1 MQSGAVFTVFSSVN
15 QTNAFQPGTLRA
27 DLVGNQPRI
36 VRIGTLSQPLVQY
49 ERFRRS
55 RSLQVRH
62 RGAFVLEAPGL
73 VNVDV
78 SFIKVFRF
86 KERYRAELRAEFFN
100 ALNRADSGL
109 PAHSVGVA
117 NFGIINSAAAGR
129 NTQIAARIEF

>member
-1 MQSGAVFTVFSSVN
+1 
-15 QTNAFQPGTLRA
+15 
-27 DLVGNQPRI
+27 
-36 VRIGTLSQPLVQY
+36 
-49 ERFRRS
+49 
-55 RSLQVRH
+55 
-62 RGAFVLEAPGL
+62 